1 VGGDV
6 VDHTTKEV
14 IQSKYL
20 MTDRTKTLWDNI
32 EKAAKQTMGNHK
44 EFPPIDSKGREFK
57 KVVEVRL
64 DELLCGDLTRMSDRE
79 IDSGLKKRIRIN
91 GDLKGFD
98 GLIRIRIGEKV
109 MEFRVWKGNPGTSLS
124 LQ

>member
-6 VDHTTKEV
+6 VDYTTKEV